1 MSVLRRFLADQAG
14 VSKFL
19 VAVILLAVVAAA
31 IFWVPQLSGVLDYL
45 RKFGEGIGRGG
56 AFF

>member
-1 MSVLRRFLADQAG
+1 MGMLRRFLVDQRG

-19 VAVILLAVVAAA
+19 VALVLLAVVAAA
-31 IFWVPQLSGVLDYL
+31 VWWIPQLRGVIDYL
-45 RKFGEGIGRGG
+45 RKFGEGIGHG